1 MFRFTAQGRIGRID
15 QVKGTSEI
23 VRVSVAADR
32 LVEGKDGAFTKTEWL
47 SLISFDTAQ
56 NEKML
61 TELEVGQSLKVDGR
75 VEPRKRELNGQ
86 TIYDHSFVI
95 TAYERLSAPKAKKS
109 AKSAPAETAD
119 AAA

>member
-32 LVEGKDGAFTKTEWL
+32 LVEGKDGTFTMTEWL
-47 SLISFDTAQ
+47 SLISFDRPQ

-61 TELEVGQSLKVDGR
+61 TELEIGQTLKVDGR
-75 VEPRKRELNGQ
+75 VEPRKREVNGQ

-95 TAYERLSAPKAKKS
+95 TSYERLSAPKAKK
-109 AKSAPAETAD
+109 AKAAPPAENAD

>member
-47 SLISFDTAQ
+47 SLISFDRPQ

-61 TELEVGQSLKVDGR
+61 TELEVGQSIKVDGR
-75 VEPRKRELNGQ
+75 VEPRKREVNGQ

-95 TAYERLSAPKAKKS
+95 TSYERLSAPKAKK
-109 AKSAPAETAD
+109 AKSAPAENVD

>member
-1 MFRFTAQGRIGRID
+1 MFRFTAQGRIGRIE
-15 QVKGTSEI
+15 QVKGTPEI

-47 SLISFDTAQ
+47 SLISFDRPK
-56 NEKML
+56 NEMML
-61 TELEVGQSLKVDGR
+61 AELEVGQSIKVDGR

-86 TIYDHSFVI
+86 VIYDHSFVI
-95 TAYERLSAPKAKKS
+95 TSYERPSLPKATK
-109 AKSAPAETAD
+109 AKEARAERAD